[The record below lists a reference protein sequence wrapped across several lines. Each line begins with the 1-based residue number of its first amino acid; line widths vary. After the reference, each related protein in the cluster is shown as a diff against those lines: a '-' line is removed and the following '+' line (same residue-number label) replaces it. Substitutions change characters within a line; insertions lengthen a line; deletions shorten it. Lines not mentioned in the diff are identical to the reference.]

1 MSELL
6 QPFNKKQ
13 TEDTIK
19 INEMKR
25 VQATVLK
32 KIEDHDFLLER
43 EDAEK
48 PTYVQLQDERIAEI
62 EKKATQTHI
71 DTHSAIKRMEAIIAV
86 YEEKINQLNELE
98 KRVDK

>member
-1 MSELL
+1 MKIKMSAKEQKDSKKIREFEWYEVETRVREIMSELL

-43 EDAEK
+43 E
-48 PTYVQLQDERIAEI
+48 
-62 EKKATQTHI
+62 
-71 DTHSAIKRMEAIIAV
+71 EA
-86 YEEKINQLNELE
+86 
-98 KRVDK
+98 